1 MAGWGHKHLAE
12 LGTALRPYFG
22 YPGGMRA
29 SEGGG
34 KKSSSRYQKPS
45 WQREL
50 EQSAALMA
58 TKAKEDRA
66 AVSIE
71 KSVLEQK
78 DLDRIKAQNEQIEKV
93 KTVNPDYIKGG
104 LDESFADAQGRVRYP
119 NRGRGVQGLDTMP
132 EDYKQAQAA
141 TWLHEGTDTKR
152 GDILA
157 KVFGGDVELDYES
170 GKRKLAGEVMQEKR
184 DIATTEKAELALQEK
199 KNVIARALQSAEH
212 KEAKRIADAEAKL
225 VKEALAKKEKFE
237 KAQAADAEADR
248 KRNTKITALNRKT
261 SLENLKLAREA
272 GERRAKAEAAKAKID
287 AAAIKKENKVKADKD
302 AELAKE
308 IAKIHKRNP
317 RLRSALTVPTQK
329 MMANQIFGEGGMS
342 GSFRTGFNTR
352 DRIDPSS
359 PTTRGASLQW
369 PESAKTLGGFL
380 GAQLG
385 DFGIGAPDVPIPE
398 SERDRLPTATDED
411 WTRML
416 TMQERMVI
424 MDQLWRRAVS
434 IANSRGTS
442 AQNEFNLLSLAISR
456 GEISPYEYMPGSA
469 KTDTAA
475 AVSPD
480 IQELGPDALLAKLQA
495 GDPLENYVYNIPDV
509 GAFRWDNR
517 TEKFIK
523 VQ

>member
-1 MAGWGHKHLAE
+1 MAGFGHKSLAA
-12 LGTALRPYFG
+12 LGHSLRPYLN
-22 YPGGMRA
+22 PDA
-29 SEGGG
+29 VEEEK
-34 KKSSSRYQKPS
+34 KKSSSRSTKPE

-50 EQSAALMA
+50 IQSAALMA
-58 TKAKEDRA
+58 TKAKQDRA

-71 KSVLEQK
+71 KSGLEQK
-78 DLDRIKAQNEQIEKV
+78 DLDRQKALNEQIEKV

-104 LDESFADAQGRVRYP
+104 LDSSFADAQGRARFP
-119 NRGRGVQGLDTMP
+119 TMGRGGHLGDMP
-132 EDYKQAQAA
+132 DAYKQAQAA
-141 TWLHEGTDTKR
+141 TWLHEGTDTKP

-157 KVFGGDVELDYES
+157 KVFGGDVELDADS
-170 GKRKLAGEVMQEKR
+170 ARRKLAGEVMQKEI
-184 DIATTEKAELALQEK
+184 DIANTEKAELALQEK

-212 KEAKRIADAEAKL
+212 KEAKRIADANAAILKAKL
-225 VKEALAKKEKFE
+225 AEEEKFAKSQAKDIAADKKENI
-237 KAQAADAEADR
+237 R
-248 KRNTKITALNRKT
+248 ITALQRKT

-272 GERRAKAEAAKAKID
+272 GERRAKVEAAKAKID

-416 TMQERMVI
+416 TPQERTVI

-434 IANSRGTS
+434 IANSKGTS

-480 IQELGPDALLAKLQA
+480 IQELGPDALLAKLQS
-495 GDPLENYVYNIPDV
+495 GDSLGNHVYNIPDV
-509 GAFRWDNR
+509 GAFRWDNQ
-517 TEKFIK
+517 TQKFIK

>member
-1 MAGWGHKHLAE
+1 MAGFGHKSLAA
-12 LGTALRPYFG
+12 LGHSLRPYLN
-22 YPGGMRA
+22 PDA
-29 SEGGG
+29 VEKEK
-34 KKSSSRYQKPS
+34 KKSSSRYQKPE

-50 EQSAALMA
+50 IQSAALMA
-58 TKAKEDRA
+58 TKAKQDRA

-71 KSVLEQK
+71 KSGLEQK
-78 DLDRIKAQNEQIEKV
+78 DLDRQKALNEQIEKV

-104 LDESFADAQGRVRYP
+104 LDSSFADAQGRAKFP
-119 NRGRGVQGLDTMP
+119 TMGRGGHLGDMP
-132 EDYKQAQAA
+132 DDYKQAQAA

-157 KVFGGDVELDYES
+157 KVFGGDVELDADS
-170 GKRKLAGEVMQEKR
+170 ARRKLAGEVMQEKT
-184 DIATTEKAELALQEK
+184 DIANTEKAELALQEK

-212 KEAKRIADAEAKL
+212 KETKRIADANAAILKAKL
-225 VKEALAKKEKFE
+225 AEEEKFAKSQAKDIAADKKENI
-237 KAQAADAEADR
+237 R
-248 KRNTKITALNRKT
+248 ITALQRKT

-272 GERRAKAEAAKAKID
+272 DERRAKVEAAKAKID
-287 AAAIKKENKVKADKD
+287 AAAIKKENKVKANKD
-302 AELAKE
+302 TELDKE
-308 IAKIHKRNP
+308 IAKIHALNP
-317 RLRSALTVPTQK
+317 RRRTALTVPTQK

-342 GSFRTGFNTR
+342 GSFRAGFNTR

-359 PTTRGASLQW
+359 PTTQGASLQW

-416 TMQERMVI
+416 TPQERTVI

-434 IANSRGTS
+434 IANSKGTS

-480 IQELGPDALLAKLQA
+480 IQELSGDALLAKLQA
-495 GDPLENYVYNIPDV
+495 GDPLGNYVYNIPDV
-509 GAFRWDNR
+509 GAFRWDNQ
-517 TEKFIK
+517 TQKFIK

>member
-1 MAGWGHKHLAE
+1 MAGFGHKNLAA
-12 LGTALRPYFG
+12 LGSSLRPYFG
-22 YPGGMRA
+22 YPGGKRT
-29 SEGGG
+29 SEGGTS
-34 KKSSSRYQKPS
+34 KSSSKYQKPE

-50 EQSAALMA
+50 IQSAALMA
-58 TKAKEDRA
+58 TKAKQDRA
-66 AVSIE
+66 TVSIE
-71 KSVLEQK
+71 KSALEQK
-78 DLDRIKAQNEQIEKV
+78 KLDRIKAQNEQIEKV

-104 LDESFADAQGRVRYP
+104 LDSSFADAQGRARFP
-119 NRGRGVQGLDTMP
+119 TMGRGGHLGDMP
-132 EDYKQAQAA
+132 DAYKQAQAA

-184 DIATTEKAELALQEK
+184 DIATTEKAELALEEK
-199 KNVIARALQSAEH
+199 KNVISRSLKTWER
-212 KEAKRIADAEAKL
+212 KEAKVITDAKAKL
-225 VKEALAKKEKFE
+225 VKEALEKKEEFE
-237 KAQAADAEADR
+237 KAQEADAEADR
-248 KRNTKITALNRKT
+248 KRNIKITALNRKT
-261 SLENLKLAREA
+261 SLENLKLAN
-272 GERRAKAEAAKAKID
+272 ERGKERKKVEDKITAAKVKLAKDEAKAQEEID
-287 AAAIKKENKVKADKD
+287 KKLNI
-302 AELAKE
+302 E
-308 IAKIHKRNP
+308 IAKIHALNP
-317 RLRSALTVPTQK
+317 RERLDLTIPTQK
-329 MMANQIFGEGGMS
+329 MMAAQIFGEGGMS

-385 DFGIGAPDVPIPE
+385 DFGIGAPDVAIPE
-398 SERDRLPTATDED
+398 SERDILPTPTDED

-416 TMQERMVI
+416 TPQERMVI

-434 IANSRGTS
+434 IANSKGTS
-442 AQNEFNLLSLAISR
+442 AQHEFNLLSLAISR

-480 IQELGPDALLAKLQA
+480 IQELGPDALLAKLQS
-495 GDPLENYVYNIPDV
+495 GDSLGNHVYNIPDV
-509 GAFRWDNR
+509 GAFRWDNQ
-517 TEKFIK
+517 TQKFIK